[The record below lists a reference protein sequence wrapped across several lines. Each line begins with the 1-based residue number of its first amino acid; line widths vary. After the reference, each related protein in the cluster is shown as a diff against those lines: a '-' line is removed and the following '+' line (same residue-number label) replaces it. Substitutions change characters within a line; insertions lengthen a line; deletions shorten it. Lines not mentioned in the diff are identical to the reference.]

1 MNVHQGVRLLWGD
14 VRAQRERVVHVGD
27 KKYMR
32 VWELSTATC
41 YAEHLVY
48 MYYPRLEPAP
58 S

>member
-1 MNVHQGVRLLWGD
+1 MFTRVSDFCGAMSVHSVNVLSMLV
-14 VRAQRERVVHVGD
+14 D